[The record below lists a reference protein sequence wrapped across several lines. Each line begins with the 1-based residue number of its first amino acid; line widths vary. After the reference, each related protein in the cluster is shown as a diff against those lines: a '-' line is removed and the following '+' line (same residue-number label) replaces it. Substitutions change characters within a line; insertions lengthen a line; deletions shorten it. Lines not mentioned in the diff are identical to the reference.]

1 MQQRFLNLVSLL
13 LCTFSPLQYLICEE
27 SVNPPQPS
35 PSVERQKR
43 FNKSPLLDLVKTPP
57 RLRKSEI
64 CFSPDSVFGID
75 VEVIDLTSDEP
86 SSMSFTTPPRHIR
99 TPRTPQTTSFGHMLS
114 HLQNEPDTPTHR
126 PASSVPQ
133 RRKRDVSPQ
142 PRKSRSGRD
151 AQVTQ
156 VAQISSATT
165 DPGLAFKT
173 PPPTP
178 SRHSPTKPASMGPPK
193 SVTLTPAPNSKN
205 LVSPFMANPST
216 PSIWESSGTVSPLG
230 TLDYDLPKLIP
241 FSLKTQNWTPWE
253 GSEYFDLSRELLAS
267 FDHIG
272 FAKRHNRHPADV
284 LAVFQATVVRPLRQ
298 EAEAKKRG
306 ESGMAELLALFL
318 DHDTT
323 LRTWAQGS
331 GYEIAGKL
339 EGVFRGEVVVI
350 GENNVGKDLKDGKGT
365 DMISKCG
372 KEKVVIPVQV
382 LSSEDWR
389 YLNLYALNEDQKELL
404 GRPKKQ
410 YFRKVEKN
418 MRKKGYS
425 AKPDTSRKKYPFPK
439 TDDIVMML
447 DDNAMQTA
455 GSKDSTTPPGSP
467 YMSNNCSSETVKELT
482 ERIRSELN
490 ETSAMLMNDDV
501 FKENPYLFDESGKVK
516 RFSLSGAGKNS
527 LLMK

>member
-1 MQQRFLNLVSLL
+1 MQQRFLVLVSLL

-27 SVNPPQPS
+27 SVDPSQPS

-43 FNKSPLLDLVKTPP
+43 LNKSPLLDLAKTPS
-57 RLRKSEI
+57 RFRKSEI

-86 SSMSFTTPPRHIR
+86 SSMSFTTPPRHTK
-99 TPRTPQTTSFGHMLS
+99 TPRTPQTTSFSHMLS
-114 HLQNEPDTPTHR
+114 YLQNEPDTPTHR
-126 PASSVPQ
+126 PASSVPR

-151 AQVTQ
+151 ARVTQ

-165 DPGLAFKT
+165 NPGLVFKT
-173 PPPTP
+173 PPLTP
-178 SRHSPTKPASMGPPK
+178 SRHPPTKPASMRPPK
-193 SVTLTPAPNSKN
+193 SVKLTPAPTSKN
-205 LVSPFMANPST
+205 LVSPSMANLFT
-216 PSIWESSGTVSPLG
+216 PSIWESSRTVSPLG
-230 TLDYDLPKLIP
+230 TPDYDLPKPIP
-241 FSLKTQNWTPWE
+241 FNLKTQNWTPWE
-253 GSEYFDLSRELLAS
+253 RSKYFDLSRELLAS
-267 FDHIG
+267 FDHFG
-272 FAKRHNRHPADV
+272 FAERHNRHPADV

-298 EAEAKKRG
+298 EAEVKKRG

-318 DHDTT
+318 DHGTT
-323 LRTWAQGS
+323 FRTWAQGS

-339 EGVFRGEVVVI
+339 EDVLRGEVVVV
-350 GENNVGKDLKDGKGT
+350 GESTVGKSLRDGKGT

-410 YFRKVEKN
+410 YFKKVEKN
-418 MRKKGYS
+418 MKKKDYD
-425 AKPDTSRKKYPFPK
+425 AKPDTPKKKDHFPK

-447 DDNAMQTA
+447 DDSSMQTA
-455 GSKDSTTPPGSP
+455 RSKDSTTPPGSP
-467 YMSNNCSSETVKELT
+467 CMSNNCSSETVKELT
-482 ERIRSELN
+482 ERIRSDLN
-490 ETSAMLMNDDV
+490 ETSVMLMNDDA
-501 FKENPYLFDESGKVK
+501 FKENPHLFDESGKVK
-516 RFSLSGAGKNS
+516 RFSLSCAGKNS
-527 LLMK
+527 LFMK